1 MFTLKVGRKIV
12 TNPGNFKLIDSP
24 LTEVFQPMQDVRELT
39 GQIDRDTILLMKEF
53 LLTSNMEKVYDA
65 LDRSLTVAMVMGEI
79 DAQDL
84 RRWYQ
89 RAEGVFNSVKVP
101 GIDGDVGR
109 FAVSDEVLQDFG
121 LIATPENVLRDAG
134 LLTIESDNVSF
145 VDAIVAN
152 VKKK

>member
-1 MFTLKVGRKIV
+1 MT
-12 TNPGNFKLIDSP
+12 TPGNFKLVDSP
-24 LTEVFQPMQDVRELT
+24 LTDVFQPMQDVRELT

-65 LDRSLTVAMVMGEI
+65 LERSLTVAMVVGEL
-79 DAQDL
+79 DSQDL

-89 RAEGVFNSVKVP
+89 RAEEAFNNVKVP
-101 GIDGDVGR
+101 GLDGNVDR

-121 LIATPENVLRDAG
+121 VIATPENVLQDAG
-134 LLTIESDNVSF
+134 LLTIEGDNVSF

-152 VKKK
+152 VSNQ

>member
-1 MFTLKVGRKIV
+1 MT
-12 TNPGNFKLIDSP
+12 TPGNFKLVDSP
-24 LTEVFQPMQDVRELT
+24 LTDVFQPMQDVRELT

-65 LDRSLTVAMVMGEI
+65 LERSLTVAMVMGEI

-89 RAEGVFNSVKVP
+89 RVEGVFNSVKVP
-101 GIDGDVGR
+101 GIDGDVDR
-109 FAVSDEVLQDFG
+109 FNVSDEVLQDFG
-121 LIATPENVLRDAG
+121 PIATPENVLRDAG

-152 VKKK
+152 VRKK

>member
-1 MFTLKVGRKIV
+1 M
-12 TNPGNFKLIDSP
+12 TNSGNFKLVDSP
-24 LTEVFQPMQDVRELT
+24 LTDVFQPMQDVRELT

-65 LDRSLTVAMVMGEI
+65 LERSLTVGMVMGEL
-79 DAQDL
+79 DSQDL

-89 RAEGVFNSVKVP
+89 RAEDAFNNVKVP
-101 GIDGDVGR
+101 GIGGNVDR

-121 LIATPENVLRDAG
+121 LIATPENVLQDAG
-134 LLTIESDNVSF
+134 LLTIEGDNVRF
-145 VDAIVAN
+145 VGAIVAN

>member
-1 MFTLKVGRKIV
+1 MT
-12 TNPGNFKLIDSP
+12 TPGNFKLVDSP
-24 LTEVFQPMQDVRELT
+24 LTDVFQPMQDVRELT

-65 LDRSLTVAMVMGEI
+65 LERSLTVAMVVGEL
-79 DAQDL
+79 DSQDL

-89 RAEGVFNSVKVP
+89 RAEEAFNNVKVP
-101 GIDGDVGR
+101 GLDGNVDR

-121 LIATPENVLRDAG
+121 VIATPENVLQDAG
-134 LLTIESDNVSF
+134 LLTIEGDNVRF

-152 VKKK
+152 VRKK

>member
-12 TNPGNFKLIDSP
+12 TNPGNFKLVDSP
-24 LTEVFQPMQDVRELT
+24 LTDVFQPMQDVRELT

-65 LDRSLTVAMVMGEI
+65 LERSLTVAMVMGEL
-79 DAQDL
+79 DSRDL

-89 RAEGVFNSVKVP
+89 RAEDAFNNVKVP
-101 GIDGDVGR
+101 GIGGDVDR

-121 LIATPENVLRDAG
+121 AIATPESVLQDAG
-134 LLTIESDNVSF
+134 LLTVEGDNVRF

-152 VKKK
+152 VRKK

>member
-1 MFTLKVGRKIV
+1 MT
-12 TNPGNFKLIDSP
+12 TPGNFKLVDSP
-24 LTEVFQPMQDVRELT
+24 LTDVFQPMQDVRELT

-65 LDRSLTVAMVMGEI
+65 LARSLTVAMVMGEI

-101 GIDGDVGR
+101 GIDGDVDR
-109 FAVSDEVLQDFG
+109 FAVPDEVLQDFG

-152 VKKK
+152 VRKK

>member
-1 MFTLKVGRKIV
+1 MT
-12 TNPGNFKLIDSP
+12 TPGNFKLVDSP
-24 LTEVFQPMQDVRELT
+24 LTDVFQHMQDVRELT

-65 LDRSLTVAMVMGEI
+65 LERSLTVAMVMGEI

-84 RRWYQ
+84 RHWYQ
-89 RAEGVFNSVKVP
+89 RVEGVFNSVKVP
-101 GIDGDVGR
+101 GIDGDVDR
-109 FAVSDEVLQDFG
+109 FNVSDEVLQDFG
-121 LIATPENVLRDAG
+121 PIATPENILRDAG

-152 VKKK
+152 VRKK

>member
-1 MFTLKVGRKIV
+1 V
-12 TNPGNFKLIDSP
+12 TTPGNFKLVDSP
-24 LTEVFQPMQDVRELT
+24 LTDVFQHMQDVRELT

-65 LDRSLTVAMVMGEI
+65 LERSLTVAMVMGEI

-84 RRWYQ
+84 RHWYQ
-89 RAEGVFNSVKVP
+89 RVEGVFNSVKVP
-101 GIDGDVGR
+101 GIDGDVDR
-109 FAVSDEVLQDFG
+109 FNVSDEVLQDFG
-121 LIATPENVLRDAG
+121 PIATPENILRDAG

-152 VKKK
+152 VRKK

>member
-1 MFTLKVGRKIV
+1 MTATGSFRLV
-12 TNPGNFKLIDSP
+12 DSP
-24 LTEVFQPMQDVRELT
+24 LTDVFQPMQDVRELT

-65 LDRSLTVAMVMGEI
+65 LERSLTVAMVMGEI

-89 RAEGVFNSVKVP
+89 RVEGVFNSVKVP
-101 GIDGDVGR
+101 GIDGDVDR
-109 FAVSDEVLQDFG
+109 FNVSDEVLQDFG
-121 LIATPENVLRDAG
+121 PIATPENILRDAG

-152 VKKK
+152 VRKK

>member
-1 MFTLKVGRKIV
+1 MT
-12 TNPGNFKLIDSP
+12 TPGNFKLVDSP
-24 LTEVFQPMQDVRELT
+24 LTDVFQPMQDVRELT

-53 LLTSNMEKVYDA
+53 LLTSNMEKVHDA
-65 LDRSLTVAMVMGEI
+65 LDRALTVAMVMGEI

-101 GIDGDVGR
+101 GIDGDVDR
-109 FAVSDEVLQDFG
+109 FAVPDEVLQDFG

-152 VKKK
+152 VRKK

>member
-1 MFTLKVGRKIV
+1 MT
-12 TNPGNFKLIDSP
+12 TPGNFKLVDSP
-24 LTEVFQPMQDVRELT
+24 LTDVFQPMQDVRELT

-53 LLTSNMEKVYDA
+53 LLTSNMEKWYDA
-65 LDRSLTVAMVMGEI
+65 LGRSLTVAMVMGEI

-89 RAEGVFNSVKVP
+89 RVEGVFNSVKVP
-101 GIDGDVGR
+101 GIDGDVDR
-109 FAVSDEVLQDFG
+109 FNVSDEVLQDFG
-121 LIATPENVLRDAG
+121 PIATPENVLRDAG

-152 VKKK
+152 VRKK

>member
-12 TNPGNFKLIDSP
+12 TNSGNFKLVDSP
-24 LTEVFQPMQDVRELT
+24 LTDVFQPMQDVRELT

-65 LDRSLTVAMVMGEI
+65 LERSLTVAMVMGEL
-79 DAQDL
+79 DSQDL

-89 RAEGVFNSVKVP
+89 RAEEAFNNVKVP
-101 GIDGDVGR
+101 GISGDVDR
-109 FAVSDEVLQDFG
+109 FTVSDEVLQDFG
-121 LIATPENVLRDAG
+121 LIATPENVLQDAG
-134 LLTIESDNVSF
+134 LLTVEGNNVRF

-152 VKKK
+152 ISKW

>member
-24 LTEVFQPMQDVRELT
+24 LTDVFQPMQDVRELT

-65 LDRSLTVAMVMGEI
+65 LERSLTVAMVMGEL
-79 DAQDL
+79 DSQDL

-101 GIDGDVGR
+101 GIDGDVDR

-121 LIATPENVLRDAG
+121 LIATPENVLQDAG
-134 LLTIESDNVSF
+134 LLTIESDSVSF

-152 VKKK
+152 VKKW

>member
-24 LTEVFQPMQDVRELT
+24 LTDVFQPMQDVRELT

-65 LDRSLTVAMVMGEI
+65 LERSLTVAMVMGEI

-89 RAEGVFNSVKVP
+89 RAEDAFNNVKVL
-101 GIDGDVGR
+101 GIGGDVDR

-121 LIATPENVLRDAG
+121 LIATPENVLLDAG
-134 LLTIESDNVSF
+134 LLTVEGDNVRF

-152 VKKK
+152 VSKQ

>member
-1 MFTLKVGRKIV
+1 MT
-12 TNPGNFKLIDSP
+12 TPGNFKLVDSP
-24 LTEVFQPMQDVRELT
+24 LTDVFQPMQDVRELT

-65 LDRSLTVAMVMGEI
+65 LDRALTVAMVMGEI

-101 GIDGDVGR
+101 GIDGDVDR
-109 FAVSDEVLQDFG
+109 FAVPDEVLQDFG

-152 VKKK
+152 VRKK

>member
-1 MFTLKVGRKIV
+1 MTATGSFRLV
-12 TNPGNFKLIDSP
+12 DSP
-24 LTEVFQPMQDVRELT
+24 LTDVFQPMQDVRELT

-65 LDRSLTVAMVMGEI
+65 LERSLTVAMVMGEI

-84 RRWYQ
+84 RHWYQ
-89 RAEGVFNSVKVP
+89 RVEGVFNSVKVP
-101 GIDGDVGR
+101 GIDGDVDR
-109 FAVSDEVLQDFG
+109 FNVSDEVLQDFG
-121 LIATPENVLRDAG
+121 PIATPENILRDAG

-152 VKKK
+152 VRKK